1 MEVTMLYMMLIYEDE
16 KVEAQRSRVEQEAVL
31 ARYAAFTDEVRR
43 RSIFHSGAPLQPTL
57 AATTVRVR
65 QGRIATSDGP
75 YADMPEQLGGF
86 YILDCADLDEAIALA
101 AKIPTAAIGTV
112 EIRPLAELN

>member
-16 KVEAQRSRVEQEAVL
+16 ELEAQRSRVEQEAVL
-31 ARYAAFTDEVRR
+31 ARYATFTDEVRGR
-43 RSIFHSGAPLQPTL
+43 GAFRGGAPLRPTL

-65 QGRIATSDGP
+65 QGRVAASDGP

-101 AKIPTAAIGTV
+101 AKIPTATVGAV
-112 EIRPLAELN
+112 EIRPLAEMS